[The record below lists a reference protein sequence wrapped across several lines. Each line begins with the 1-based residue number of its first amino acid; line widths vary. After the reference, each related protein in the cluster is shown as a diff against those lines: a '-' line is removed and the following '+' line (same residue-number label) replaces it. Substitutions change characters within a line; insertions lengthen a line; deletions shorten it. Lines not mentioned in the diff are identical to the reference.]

1 MQSSTVPEMS
11 LGELAAAAFGEEKS
25 VPPASLYGVE
35 GKSRMSRAY
44 VHPALKQL
52 KDQQSRYA
60 PRERRLEQ
68 VTRAEQLL
76 SEIELA
82 KRYPY
87 EYLCFRITGY
97 RPEGWPALVLEGAD
111 VLHDLRLFVEDLSAT
126 ARQAV
131 EQVEEP
137 VLTVDEVSRRYNVS
151 SRTVTRWRR
160 QGLVARRFVIDG
172 RTKVGFLESSLERF
186 VTAHRAQVERGSRF
200 RQLTEAERDE
210 IVRRARRMALVRSGQ
225 AGLVEIARRIARKM
239 SRSTETI
246 RLTLKAYDRDHPDRA
261 IFPKTM
267 PPLDDEAKAQV
278 YRRFRMG
285 VSAEVLARQFGR
297 TRSSVYRIIN
307 EMRARRIL
315 GTKLEFIDHSS
326 FSMPDSAPEILA
338 PVPEPADGKAPRRPK
353 PPKGLPPYLASLYE
367 VPLLDREQEMHLFRK
382 MNYLKYKAGL
392 LRSRIDPARA
402 KTADLDE
409 IERLQEE
416 ALSVKNQVIR
426 SNLRLVVSIAKR
438 HVGPSNNFF
447 ELVSDGNMSLIRAV
461 ERFDF
466 SRGNKFST
474 YASWAIMKNFARTI
488 PEENYRRDRF
498 VTGHEEMFETAA
510 DTRADEHE
518 YESALKRMQEA
529 VKGMLGRLD
538 DRERKIII
546 SRFGLGGVSE
556 QTLEQ
561 LGRELGITKERVRQI
576 ESRAQEKLRRIASE
590 EKLDLPML

>member
-1 MQSSTVPEMS
+1 M
-11 LGELAAAAFGEEKS
+11 
-25 VPPASLYGVE
+25 
-35 GKSRMSRAY
+35 
-44 VHPALKQL
+44 KQL
-52 KDQQSRYA
+52 RDQQTRYA

-68 VTRAEQLL
+68 VQRAEVLL
-76 SEIELA
+76 GEIEGTR
-82 KRYPY
+82 RYPY
-87 EYLCFRITGY
+87 DYLCFRITGF
-97 RPEGWPALVLEGAD
+97 RPDGWPALLLDGGD
-111 VLHDLRLFVEDLSAT
+111 VQHDLRLFVEDLSAT

-131 EQVEEP
+131 EHVDEP
-137 VLTVDEVSRRYNVS
+137 VLTVDEVGRRYNVS
-151 SRTVTRWRR
+151 TRTVTRWRR

-186 VTAHRAQVERGSRF
+186 VTAHRSQVERGSRF
-200 RQLTEAERDE
+200 RQLTEAEREE
-210 IVRRARRMALVRSGQ
+210 IIRRARRMALVRPGQ

-239 SRSTETI
+239 SRSTETV
-246 RLTLKAYDRDHPDRA
+246 RLTLRAYDRDHPDRA
-261 IFPKTM
+261 IFPGSV
-267 PPLDDEAKAQV
+267 PSLDDEAKAQI
-278 YRRFRMG
+278 YLRFRMG
-285 VSAEVLARQFGR
+285 VSAEVLARQYGR
-297 TRSSVYRIIN
+297 TRSSVYRVIN
-307 EMRARRIL
+307 EMRAGRIL
-315 GTKLEFIDHSS
+315 GTKLELIDHPS
-326 FSMPDSAPEILA
+326 FAMEGAGAAILA
-338 PVPEPADGKAPRRPK
+338 PMPEPADGKPPRRPK
-353 PPKGLPPYLASLYE
+353 APKGLPPYLSSLYE

-382 MNYLKYKAGL
+382 MNYLKKMAQD
-392 LRSRIDPARA
+392 RRAKVEPSRA
-402 KTADLDE
+402 KTSDLDE

-416 ALSVKNQVIR
+416 ALAVKNQIIR

-461 ERFDF
+461 EKFDF

-498 VTGHEEMFETAA
+498 VTGHEEMFEAAA
-510 DTRADEHE
+510 DNRTDEHE

-538 DRERKIII
+538 ERERKIII
-546 SRFGLGGVSE
+546 SRFGLGGASE

-576 ESRAQEKLRRIASE
+576 ESRAQDKLRKIASE